1 MTGRP
6 TARIELAI
14 DAIAS
19 ALFAAAAVYA
29 LAALSAGVPLGAG
42 APLAFGLCFAALRR
56 IEVEPRHPHTGEPA
70 TRPMP
75 QTERA
80 ELVLTDRLP
89 GIGPDSRVVQLFD
102 PAAMPTS
109 RQPNA
114 ARARPTNHRPGPGPD
129 ASQELLDALADL
141 RRSLN

>member
-6 TARIELAI
+6 IARIELAI

-19 ALFAAAAVYA
+19 ALFAGAALYA
-29 LAALSAGVPLGAG
+29 LAAVSAGISLSTG

-56 IEVEPRHPHTGEPA
+56 IEAEPRSPRTGEPA
-70 TRPMP
+70 TLPIARID
-75 QTERA
+75 RA

-89 GIGPDSRVVQLFD
+89 DIGPDARVVQLFD
-102 PAAMPTS
+102 RAAMPTPG
-109 RQPNA
+109 RPNA
-114 ARARPTNHRPGPGPD
+114 APGRRIDRRPGARPD
-129 ASQELLDALADL
+129 ASQELFDALADL